1 MLIILSP
8 HKVKKMTAGIDCSNE
23 TFDLCIIDGN
33 KKIFT
38 SQFSNNKKG
47 FKKMSPNLEE
57 VSLVVIEA
65 TGPYYL
71 ALALYLYKSNVPVSV
86 VNPLRIKRYSQM
98 KMARAKT
105 DTKDA
110 FLIAQ
115 YGQSECPEIWEAPET
130 IDIQIQQLDTY
141 LKGLEK
147 RKRMASNQLHALDK
161 TGELCKGLKKDLQD
175 EISYIEKKINKMT
188 KQIDLLINQAY
199 EKEVETLKSVPGLGP
214 KSIYLILVCT
224 NGFKKF
230 ENHKQVISYF
240 GLAPRIFQSG
250 TSVKGR
256 SKICKMGMA
265 KVRSTLYMAANSAS
279 KCNIACKLLYER
291 MRRKGKGHKQS
302 LIAVAN
308 KLIKQAF
315 AIVKS
320 GIKYDKTFAE
330 KAIS

>member
-1 MLIILSP
+1 
-8 HKVKKMTAGIDCSNE
+8 MTSGIDCSNE

-33 KKIFT
+33 KTTFT
-38 SQFSNNKKG
+38 GQFSNNEQG
-47 FKKMSPNLEE
+47 FKKVTPYLDK

-98 KMARAKT
+98 KMSRAKT
-105 DTKDA
+105 DKKDA
-110 FLIAQ
+110 LLIAQ
-115 YGQSECPEIWEAPET
+115 YGRAECPETWEPPES

-147 RKRMASNQLHALDK
+147 RKRMAANQLHALDK
-161 TGELCKGLKKDLQD
+161 TGELCKNLRTDLED
-175 EISYIEKKINKMT
+175 EISYIEERISKIST
-188 KQIDLLINQAY
+188 QIDLLINQAY
-199 EKEVETLKSVPGLGP
+199 AKEVETLKSIPGLGP
-214 KSIYLILVCT
+214 KSIYLILICT

-240 GLAPRIFQSG
+240 GLAPRIFESG

-265 KVRSTLYMAANSAS
+265 KVRSTLYMAATSAS
-279 KCNIACKLLYER
+279 RCNLACRVLYER
-291 MRRKGKGHKQS
+291 LRAKGKGHKQS
-302 LIAVAN
+302 IIAVAN

-315 AIVKS
+315 SIVKS
-320 GIKYDKTFAE
+320 GIKYDRTFAE